1 MKNTNTWITLI
12 TLSLLV
18 FSGCSWFGDGDDEP
32 EEIKPNPLPK
42 IRTETSLKVIWNKK
56 IGKGVDDKALR
67 IEPKIIRKRVFV
79 GTPDGNIRAL
89 GSESGREIWAVNVK
103 DFFSEGGLASG
114 FPKNLDVITGG
125 IEADSELVLLCSGSG
140 HLVALNQSDGSFAW
154 KTQISS
160 ESLAPPKIDGDLVV
174 VQTVDGKVSGYES
187 IDGSLRWEY
196 AAKTPALSLR
206 GTATPSIFEDIVIA
220 GFSNG
225 RVAFITRD
233 EGLAALEQSVGV
245 SQGISD
251 LERLVDV
258 DGAMAI
264 ENNGLFI
271 SGYQGRVL
279 AIDLRGGKML
289 WEQEAS
295 SIAGLGVGFGN
306 VYLVSADSQVIAY
319 NASNGREVWRV
330 DSLLNRGLNSPLVLG
345 SYLMISDYEGY
356 LHLLAQSDGRFVGRK
371 KIDSRGVGARL
382 IEKEGR
388 IYAMGNGGS
397 LFALEIR

>member
-1 MKNTNTWITLI
+1 MR
-12 TLSLLV
+12 SLALD
-18 FSGCSWFGDGDDEP
+18 FS
-32 EEIKPNPLPK
+32 
-42 IRTETSLKVIWNKK
+42 
-56 IGKGVDDKALR
+56 
-67 IEPKIIRKRVFV
+67 
-79 GTPDGNIRAL
+79 
-89 GSESGREIWAVNVK
+89 
-103 DFFSEGGLASG
+103 
-114 FPKNLDVITGG
+114 
-125 IEADSELVLLCSGSG
+125 
-140 HLVALNQSDGSFAW
+140 
-154 KTQISS
+154 SS
-160 ESLAPPKIDGDLVV
+160 RLAPPKIDGDLVV